1 MTAAIARPIEQE
13 PKILEVFH
21 VITVQV
27 GPQIMLAAKLR
38 VVPGLGLEEAIGH
51 IHELERRLR

>member
-1 MTAAIARPIEQE
+1 M
-13 PKILEVFH
+13 FH